1 MGEGDVAKRLAYSTM
16 DRPFS
21 LYKRHLVG
29 KAGCHQP
36 REPSTEAPSC
46 FINKAY
52 KRTKKQRRIRSD
64 DGALECP
71 PPE

>member
-1 MGEGDVAKRLAYSTM
+1 MGEGDGAKRLAYSTM

-36 REPSTEAPSC
+36 REPSTGAQLFHQQGIQTYKET
-46 FINKAY
+46 KAN
-52 KRTKKQRRIRSD
+52 QIR
-64 DGALECP
+64 
-71 PPE
+71 